1 VDRADDGLDHPAG
14 LGRGRDLAA
23 LDRPLDD
30 EAAVVCLILLAQR
43 RDNSALAAAAATVPI
58 GTIIGLVAFASA
70 DPSRAQTF
78 TRSAVLAL
86 PVWAAFAISTFLLT
100 RVLDWRL
107 AVGARLLVWFSAAL
121 LYLHLTR

>member
-1 VDRADDGLDHPAG
+1 MGPVIAKSIA
-14 LGRGRDLAA
+14 LATVA
-23 LDRPLDD
+23 F
-30 EAAVVCLILLAQR
+30 LILLAQR

-58 GTIIGLVAFASA
+58 GTIIGLIAFASA
-70 DPSRAQTF
+70 DPSTAQTF
-78 TRSAVLAL
+78 TRSAVLAI

-107 AVGARLLVWFSAAL
+107 AVGAGLLVWVTAAL

>member
-1 VDRADDGLDHPAG
+1 MEAV
-14 LGRGRDLAA
+14 LAKSIA
-23 LDRPLDD
+23 S
-30 EAAVVCLILLAQR
+30 ATVVFLILLAQR
-43 RDNSALAAAAATVPI
+43 HDNSSLAAAAATVPI

-86 PVWAAFAISTFLLT
+86 PVWGAFAISTFLLT
-100 RVLDWRL
+100 RVVDWRL
-107 AVGARLLVWFSAAL
+107 AVVAGLLIWLGAAL

>member
-1 VDRADDGLDHPAG
+1 MGLDIAKSI
-14 LGRGRDLAA
+14 ASA
-23 LDRPLDD
+23 T
-30 EAAVVCLILLAQR
+30 VVFLILLAQR

-58 GTIIGLVAFASA
+58 GTIIGLIAFASA
-70 DPSRAQTF
+70 DPSRAQAF

-86 PVWAAFAISTFLLT
+86 PVWGAFAISTFLLT

-107 AVGARLLVWFSAAL
+107 AVGAGLLVWFTAAL